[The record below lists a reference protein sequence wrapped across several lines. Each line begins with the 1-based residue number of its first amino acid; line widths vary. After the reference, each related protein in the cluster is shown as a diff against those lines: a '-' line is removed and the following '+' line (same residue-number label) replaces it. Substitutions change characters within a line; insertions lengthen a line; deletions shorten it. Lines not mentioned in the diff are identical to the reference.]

1 MSHRLRMDKTAVR
14 RGKLSEQGNDLDYW
28 QSRPPQERL
37 AAIELIRTEYIT
49 WKYGSRSGL
58 QRVYRI
64 VKQK

>member
-1 MSHRLRMDKTAVR
+1 MNQVPRIDKKAVR
-14 RGKLSEQGNDLDYW
+14 RGKLSEQGNDFDYW
-28 QSRPPQERL
+28 QSQPPEARL
-37 AAIELIRTEYIT
+37 AAIEMIRTEFNG